1 MNTKYYKKYIEK
13 LININPVE
21 IIIKR
26 KVNTPDG
33 YNGTNSTTKKINA
46 TVTLYDKK
54 GSRQIVTDEGI
65 SYTGVIVTKL
75 LALNDTDIIEGD
87 TFNVDNK
94 TYKVSFIKSYMG
106 ICKQAELEV
115 IA

>member
-13 LININPVE
+13 LIITNPVD
-21 IIIKR
+21 ITIKR
-26 KVNTPDG
+26 EIKADDG
-33 YNGTNSTTKKINA
+33 YGGTTSTTKTINA

-65 SYTGVIVTKL
+65 SYTGVMVTKL

-87 TFNVDNK
+87 IFKVDNK

-106 ICKQAELEV
+106 ICKQGELEV